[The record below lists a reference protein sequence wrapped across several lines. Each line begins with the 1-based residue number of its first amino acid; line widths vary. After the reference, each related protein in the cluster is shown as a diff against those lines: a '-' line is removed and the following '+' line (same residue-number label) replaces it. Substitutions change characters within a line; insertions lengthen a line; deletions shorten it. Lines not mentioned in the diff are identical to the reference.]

1 MDLPEWFKIKGYYHI
16 SPQTSGTWKH
26 FKAIEKKISN
36 PNFVASYPFYPLLH
50 TIIKERK
57 YKKIPDGNGKRAQS
71 YIDSNGKVK
80 KNVKER
86 PLHYANH
93 FDALIMAYYADKLQ
107 QLYEQ
112 ELKQNHVLD
121 KCVTAYRKI
130 PVENIPDKNKG
141 NIHFAKE
148 VFDEVKTSTYNK
160 GESIVMA
167 FDIKSF
173 FSTLNHSF
181 LYSKWAALIGVS
193 DLPKDH
199 LNVFNSAAKFSFIY
213 KNDLKNLGAGTKRKF
228 NEKRLAN
235 IRNMNGYR
243 AYFDSPKDFR
253 THVKEGKIHIYQNTF
268 KNTDTGEKIGIPQ
281 GLPISAV
288 LANLYLL
295 DFDKKIINLLVEQE
309 NCYYRRYSDDI
320 IIICKSN
327 QMSLVNEIVT
337 GEMKRQEVI
346 ISEEKT
352 EIFKF
357 DNSLTGLRVSKKKGE
372 EWIPNQ
378 PLIYLGFEFYGNKT
392 LIKSTN
398 LSKFYRRMIYAVKNK
413 SKLALKIG
421 ELNNE
426 KPIFFK
432 RQLYRIYRN
441 VNLDHHKAK
450 KNFLRF
456 IKLETGDYR
465 LISDKIKKK
474 PSGNYFTYAE
484 RAAEI
489 MEEPAIAKQVRN
501 EKKIFNQ
508 ALDKYYN
515 SKRCRE

>member
-1 MDLPEWFKIKGYYHI
+1 MELPDWFKIKGYYHI
-16 SPQTSGTWKH
+16 SPQTGGKWND
-26 FKAIEKKISN
+26 FKAIEMKLSN
-36 PNFVASYPFYPLLH
+36 PKFVSKYAFYPLLH

-57 YKKIPDGNGKRAQS
+57 YKKIPNGNGKRAHS
-71 YIDSNGKVK
+71 FLETVGKVK

-93 FDALIMAYYADKLQ
+93 FDSLIMSFYAEKLQ
-107 QLYEQ
+107 SLYEI
-112 ELKQNHVLD
+112 ELKRNVDLD

-130 PVENIPDKNKG
+130 PVKTIPDKNKG

-148 VFDEVKTSTYNK
+148 VFDEVKKRAENSVET
-160 GESIVMA
+160 IVMA

-181 LYSKWAALIGVS
+181 LYSKWAELLKM
-193 DLPKDH
+193 DQLPLDH
-199 LNVFNSAAKFSFIY
+199 LNVFNAATKFSFIY
-213 KNDLKNLGAGTKRKF
+213 KNDLKKLGDGSKQKF
-228 NEKRLAN
+228 DEKRLAY
-235 IRNMNGYR
+235 IRNKNGYR
-243 AYFDSPKDFR
+243 AFFDSPKDFR
-253 THVKEGKIHIYQNTF
+253 TQVKEGKIHIYQNTF
-268 KNTDTGEKIGIPQ
+268 KSPIGEKVGIPQ

-295 DFDKKIINLLVEQE
+295 DFDKTIINLLVEKE
-309 NCYYRRYSDDI
+309 NCFYRRYSDDI
-320 IIICKSN
+320 IIICNKH
-327 QMSLVNEIVT
+327 QMNLVNEVVT
-337 GEMKRQEVI
+337 REMKRQEVI

-357 DNSLTGLRVSKKKGE
+357 EKSENILNVSKKKDE
-372 EWIPNQ
+372 EWIANQ

-413 SKLALKIG
+413 SKLALKIA
-421 ELNNE
+421 ELNDE
-426 KPIFFK
+426 KPLLFK

-441 VNLDHHKAK
+441 VDLNHHKAK

-456 IKLETGDYR
+456 QKLDIGKFKM
-465 LISDKIKKK
+465 ISEKIKKN

-489 MEEPAIAKQVRN
+489 MEEPAIAYQIRN

-515 SKRCRE
+515 SKRKL

>member
-1 MDLPEWFKIKGYYHI
+1 MELPNWFKIKGYYHI
-16 SPQTSGTWKH
+16 SPQTGGTWNN

-36 PNFVASYPFYPLLH
+36 PIFVSKYAFYPLLH

-57 YKKIPDGNGKRAQS
+57 YKKIPKINGKRAHS
-71 YIDSNGKVK
+71 FLDTNGKIK

-93 FDALIMAYYADKLQ
+93 FDALIMSFYAEKLQ
-107 QLYEQ
+107 HLYDK
-112 ELKQNHVLD
+112 ELKRNDSLD

-130 PVENIPDKNKG
+130 PVEAIPDKNKG

-148 VFDEVKTSTYNK
+148 VFDEVKKRADNSNET
-160 GESIVMA
+160 IVMA

-181 LYSKWAALIGVS
+181 LYSKWAELTKM
-193 DLPKDH
+193 DELPLDH
-199 LNVFNSAAKFSFIY
+199 LNVFNAATKFSFIY
-213 KNDLKNLGAGTKRKF
+213 KNDLKKLGNKSKQKF
-228 NEKRLAN
+228 DEKRLAN
-235 IRNMNGYR
+235 IRNKNGYR

-253 THVKEGKIHIYQNTF
+253 TQVKEGNIHIYQNTF
-268 KNTDTGEKIGIPQ
+268 KNNNGEKVGIPQ

-295 DFDKKIINLLVEQE
+295 DFDKTIINLLVEKE
-309 NCYYRRYSDDI
+309 NCFYRRYSDDI
-320 IIICKSN
+320 VIICN
-327 QMSLVNEIVT
+327 NHQMSIVNEIVT
-337 GEMKRQEVI
+337 REMIRQEVI

-357 DNSLTGLRVSKKKGE
+357 EKLGNILNVLKKKNE
-372 EWIPNQ
+372 EWVPNQ
-378 PLIYLGFEFYGNKT
+378 PLNYLGFEFYGNKT

-398 LSKFYRRMIYAVKNK
+398 ISKFYRRMIYAVKNK
-413 SKLALKIG
+413 SKLALKIA
-421 ELNNE
+421 EMNNE
-426 KPIFFK
+426 KPLLFK

-441 VNLDHHKAK
+441 VDLDHHKAK

-456 IKLETGDYR
+456 QKLNTGRYKM
-465 LISDKIKKK
+465 ISEKVKKN

-489 MEEPAIAKQVRN
+489 MEEPAIVRQVRN

-515 SKRCRE
+515 SKRKL